1 MAECAFLAG
10 INSSPN
16 YYNPYKLYSDTD
28 TEEQRSERIKSKI
41 LTVLA
46 KMKEL
51 GFIENEDEYNEAVAQ
66 AEAGLTFTNGTANL
80 TTNYSYH
87 TDALIDQVI
96 EQVME
101 EKGISRQLA
110 ENYVYSSGLTIYSTV
125 DNSIQARVEEEYK
138 KEKYIKSGR
147 DKNKDGTLVNDH
159 TQSGMVIIDYKTGYV
174 VGVAGGLGEKTGAN
188 LNRATQTT
196 RQTGSSIKPIA
207 NIAPALEEKIITAA
221 TLYNDVKTDFN
232 GYQPKND
239 GNKYRGIINIRDAIA
254 YSQNIPQVKIMKELT
269 PAKSIEYLKN
279 LGVSTLVT
287 AEDNPAHNDENL
299 PLAIGGLTEGIS
311 PLEMAAAYATI
322 ANGGEYI
329 TPTFYTK
336 VVDSSGN
343 TVLTPK
349 QEKRRVLSEQNAYLT
364 TSIIQEPVKKGTATY
379 CAISGMD
386 VAAKTGTTDDNY
398 DRWLCGFTPYY
409 AAATWFGYDH
419 NEEVKGFST
428 NPAGQIWDAI
438 MTDIH
443 KDLESARFTRPSGIV
458 EKTVCKTTGCLATT
472 GCTDTY
478 TEIFSSNN
486 LPEECPGH
494 GSQTLCTESG
504 LIATPYCPST
514 KINNYGAVIPKEQLN
529 LWKTI
534 GGSTNTSGKMVTETC
549 TIHTEPAEQPQ
560 TPDTNTTNTSNNTN
574 TTKPN
579 EGNGNS
585 SGGNTGG
592 SGSGSSSGGSG
603 TGGGNSGGGTD
614 SGNTGSGGSES
625 GNESRK

>member
-386 VAAKTGTTDDNY
+386 VAAKTGTTDENY

-409 AAATWFGYDH
+409 TAATWFGYDQ
-419 NEEVKGFST
+419 NETIYFNRQ
-428 NPAGQIWDAI
+428 NPAGIIWANV
-438 MTDIH
+438 MKNIH
-443 KDLESARFTRPSGIV
+443 SGLANATFEKPSWIQTQNICADSGKI
-458 EKTVCKTTGCLATT
+458 ANS
-472 GCTDTY
+472 GCTNTY
-478 TEIFSSNN
+478 
-486 LPEECPGH
+486 EEYFLWGTKPDN
-494 GSQTLCTESG
+494 CTEHSG
-504 LIATPYCPST
+504 NRIT
-514 KINNYGAVIPKEQLN
+514 INNNENGQNEQTNQNVFNEDLTLDPSLENEIPE
-529 LWKTI
+529 
-534 GGSTNTSGKMVTETC
+534 TNTSINNTTN
-549 TIHTEPAEQPQ
+549 TITN
-560 TPDTNTTNTSNNTN
+560 TDRTNTTNTSRDNTISNNTSNTNSTTSN
-574 TTKPN
+574 TT
-579 EGNGNS
+579 NS
-585 SGGNTGG
+585 
-592 SGSGSSSGGSG
+592 
-603 TGGGNSGGGTD
+603 
-614 SGNTGSGGSES
+614 TGSTNTATNTSNTVPSTNTSTPTSNTSVVE
-625 GNESRK
+625 NTDDIE